1 MNADTA
7 DPEAT
12 TPGTAGPPT
21 DRLLEL
27 AWRYHRQWSLAA
39 DAAKKRLDGWRKRNL
54 ALLITGALAGAV
66 ATQTWPGAVLSSGP
80 SSPYTARLVLC
91 A

>member
-12 TPGTAGPPT
+12 TPGTAGPPA

-39 DAAKKRLDGWRKRNL
+39 GAA
-54 ALLITGALAGAV
+54 
-66 ATQTWPGAVLSSGP
+66 
-80 SSPYTARLVLC
+80 
-91 A
+91 